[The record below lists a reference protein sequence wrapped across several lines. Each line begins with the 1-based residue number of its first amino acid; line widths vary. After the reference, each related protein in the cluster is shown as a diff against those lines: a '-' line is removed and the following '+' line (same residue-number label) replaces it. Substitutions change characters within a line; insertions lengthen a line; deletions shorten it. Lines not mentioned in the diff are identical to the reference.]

1 MATAKSDCGCHDA
14 GAPGSSTPSASGASA
29 HTVFVPRDAVGYA
42 AGAPAASD
50 GGTTVFGGFR
60 GLNPQDGLFLR
71 GEHLAAIQDYSR
83 ALTSTLA
90 TASGT
95 GIVHGLGVALTD
107 DGLVISPGLAI
118 SPHGRLLMLSRAVTV
133 PLDDAHLPAVTA
145 DGFWRVELHWAWQT
159 SGSSPA
165 FGSLC
170 ASDCS
175 TDGGMIRPWRDEGVA
190 IRIVADS
197 LAGLG
202 AISGG
207 LQRANWLS
215 SAYFERER
223 SNGRPWL
230 VPGTPDAAIAPL
242 ASRDWMDATPLPDEA
257 GVPLAVL
264 YPSDT
269 SEASGILL
277 QVWTARR
284 LIDGPAAS
292 AQWKARLAMRPW
304 PVFLAQILQFETEL
318 IAAVRAVA
326 KLDASIQV
334 DLAATHEKIASLL
347 EVHSAVAD
355 MFENLHNKSVANYAG
370 VKKVQG
376 AYEKAQDAAAH
387 AAEDYAIPAILGIG
401 ELPPAGYL
409 PVPVRGATEEVLADF
424 FGDQVDLDIRR
435 LRADQV
441 ADEVLAAQHRDRI
454 PLHPMD
460 GGKTKVKV
468 DILVPADPADLPAL
482 HTPAYDWV
490 AFVRRGPQPERSTV
504 EYESVHV
511 YVQDVG
517 EIQFSDVDVSELA
530 EKLRPE
536 PGKELGIVQYPIGS
550 WECPH
555 QSIAD
560 RILEYLN
567 KSDNPPRGILAL
579 TAEQRELAAV
589 RAGLLW
595 MSVDSAMPPL
605 PIHVH
610 ENDDEM
616 IILLLGQSENPI
628 G

>member
-1 MATAKSDCGCHDA
+1 MATTKSDCGCHDA
-14 GAPGSSTPSASGASA
+14 GASGSSTPSASGASA
-29 HTVFVPRDAVGYA
+29 HTVSVPRDPVGYA
-42 AGAPAASD
+42 AGAPAATD
-50 GGTTVFGGFR
+50 GGTAAGTTVFGGFR

-83 ALTSTLA
+83 ALTAALA

-95 GIVHGLGVALTD
+95 GIVHGLGVGLTE
-107 DGLVISPGLAI
+107 DGIVVSPGLAI

-133 PLDDAHLPAVTA
+133 PLDDAHLPAVMT

-159 SGSSPA
+159 SGSSPTY
-165 FGSLC
+165 GNLC
-170 ASDCS
+170 ASDCG
-175 TDGGMIRPWRDEGVA
+175 TDGAMIRPWRDEGVE

-230 VPGTPDAAIAPL
+230 VPGTPNAAIAPL

-284 LIDGPAAS
+284 LVDGPAAS

-334 DLAATHEKIASLL
+334 DLAATHEKIAGLL

-355 MFENLHNKSVANYAG
+355 MFEHLHNKSVANYAG
-370 VKKVQG
+370 VKKVLG
-376 AYEKAQDAAAH
+376 AYEKAQDAAPR
-387 AAEDYAIPAILGIG
+387 AADEYAFPAILGIG

-409 PVPVRGATEEVLADF
+409 PVPARGATEDVFKDF
-424 FGDQVDLDIRR
+424 FGDHVDLDIRR

-454 PLHPMD
+454 PLHPLD
-460 GGKTKVKV
+460 GEKTKVTV

-482 HTPAYDWV
+482 RTPAYDWV
-490 AFVRRGPQPERSTV
+490 AFVRRGPEPQRSTV
-504 EYESVHV
+504 EYERVHV
-511 YVQDVG
+511 
-517 EIQFSDVDVSELA
+517 
-530 EKLRPE
+530 
-536 PGKELGIVQYPIGS
+536 
-550 WECPH
+550 
-555 QSIAD
+555 
-560 RILEYLN
+560 
-567 KSDNPPRGILAL
+567 
-579 TAEQRELAAV
+579 
-589 RAGLLW
+589 
-595 MSVDSAMPPL
+595 
-605 PIHVH
+605 
-610 ENDDEM
+610 
-616 IILLLGQSENPI
+616 
-628 G
+628 